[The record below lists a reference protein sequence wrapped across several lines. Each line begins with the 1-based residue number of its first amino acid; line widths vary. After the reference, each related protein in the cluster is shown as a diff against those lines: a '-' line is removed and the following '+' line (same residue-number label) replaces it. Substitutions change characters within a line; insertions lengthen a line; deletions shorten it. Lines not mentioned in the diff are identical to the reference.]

1 MSGAR
6 GSGECKCTLEHS
18 VLTTHRLR
26 CRFSAQPG
34 GFGFRHTPFDVFQ
47 RAVSHVLRP
56 SKNGLRRMVCLL
68 PLAPNTYPSSSFLL
82 NHGFRRRL
90 IQHGAYPGRHFGNK
104 QHDFYQQCSQLRT
117 ILRRVKGC
125 DHYFSLASSSTEST
139 DPVTQTSSHSALP
152 LLSRRPAF

>member
-47 RAVSHVLRP
+47 RAVSHVLRL
-56 SKNGLRRMVCLL
+56 SKNGPRRMVCLL
-68 PLAPNTYPSSSFLL
+68 ALVPNTYPSSSFLL

-90 IQHGAYPGRHFGNK
+90 IQHGAYPGRHLVTNNTTSTSNVPNSEPSSAVSK
-104 QHDFYQQCSQLRT
+104 AATTISLLRLPQPSQLT
-117 ILRRVKGC
+117 
-125 DHYFSLASSSTEST
+125 
-139 DPVTQTSSHSALP
+139 P
-152 LLSRRPAF
+152 